1 MELLAKR
8 HVRSYALLL
17 IGLRRAL
24 LLSVAFHSMIDA
36 VPAAMATAAW
46 TRNVQ
51 VKPFAKLWLH
61 HVLAGPQLLLKLFAV
76 KMALE
81 LAQAAA

>member
-1 MELLAKR
+1 
-8 HVRSYALLL
+8 
-17 IGLRRAL
+17 
-24 LLSVAFHSMIDA
+24 
-36 VPAAMATAAW
+36 MATAAW

-61 HVLAGPQLLLKLFAV
+61 QLLLKLFAV

>member
-1 MELLAKR
+1 
-8 HVRSYALLL
+8 
-17 IGLRRAL
+17 
-24 LLSVAFHSMIDA
+24 MIDA

-51 VKPFAKLWLH
+51 VKPFAAKLWLW
-61 HVLAGPQLLLKLFAV
+61 LWLGTALLKLFAV

>member
-1 MELLAKR
+1 VELLAKR
-8 HVRSYALLL
+8 HVRFYALLL

-61 HVLAGPQLLLKLFAV
+61 QLLLKLFAV

-81 LAQAAA
+81 LAQAAT